1 MKSLWKSSKC
11 EEPNHVCPN
20 RISTIVLYS
29 VKVSVL
35 SAWDRCHGC
44 VYYMITP
51 WHLTWTRTVISSHN
65 HNYCTDQTHSWA
77 HPWHTA
83 HYCCEEDLD
92 PGSFVKIDFVPQ
104 HKRCLISIWWKFCV
118 GQSHILPFPLDLMMA
133 LNIYLYKLMI
143 TNEPFCPVCLP
154 DPDTSLS
161 FFVGT
166 LQKYTV
172 TEHWQKQQNILPRQK
187 ILGSPH
193 KTNCDQMTQKSPKT
207 PNCGSV
213 PITRALSRGLGAH
226 RNLQLITIIISDIK

>member
-1 MKSLWKSSKC
+1 M
-11 EEPNHVCPN
+11 
-20 RISTIVLYS
+20 IVLYS
-29 VKVSVL
+29 VEL
-35 SAWDRCHGC
+35 SARDRCHWSWVWSVCIICAAPDTWHGPGPW
-44 VYYMITP
+44 YHHTITI
-51 WHLTWTRTVISSHN
+51 TVQTRHTFLGPPM
-65 HNYCTDQTHSWA
+65 THSALLLWRRSG
-77 HPWHTA
+77 PG
-83 HYCCEEDLD
+83 
-92 PGSFVKIDFVPQ
+92 GSFVKIDFVPQ
-104 HKRCLISIWWKFCV
+104 HKRCLISIRWKFCV
-118 GQSHILPFPLDLMMA
+118 GQSRILPFPHHLMMA

-207 PNCGSV
+207 PICGSV
-213 PITRALSRGLGAH
+213 PITSAPVAVGEGTATC
-226 RNLQLITIIISDIK
+226 N

>member
-1 MKSLWKSSKC
+1 MVRAGFYPS
-11 EEPNHVCPN
+11 PH
-20 RISTIVLYS
+20 
-29 VKVSVL
+29 
-35 SAWDRCHGC
+35 
-44 VYYMITP
+44 
-51 WHLTWTRTVISSHN
+51 
-65 HNYCTDQTHSWA
+65 
-77 HPWHTA
+77 
-83 HYCCEEDLD
+83 
-92 PGSFVKIDFVPQ
+92 
-104 HKRCLISIWWKFCV
+104 
-118 GQSHILPFPLDLMMA
+118 LMMA

-213 PITRALSRGLGAH
+213 PITRPLNTVSRGLGGH

>member
-1 MKSLWKSSKC
+1 
-11 EEPNHVCPN
+11 
-20 RISTIVLYS
+20 
-29 VKVSVL
+29 
-35 SAWDRCHGC
+35 
-44 VYYMITP
+44 
-51 WHLTWTRTVISSHN
+51 
-65 HNYCTDQTHSWA
+65 
-77 HPWHTA
+77 
-83 HYCCEEDLD
+83 
-92 PGSFVKIDFVPQ
+92 
-104 HKRCLISIWWKFCV
+104 
-118 GQSHILPFPLDLMMA
+118 MMV

-143 TNEPFCPVCLP
+143 TNEPFCLVCLP

-213 PITRALSRGLGAH
+213 PITRAPQHCEPRSGRPPQPAINYNYHFRYQVIIGRNARTSRPGKRALAMDNAH
-226 RNLQLITIIISDIK
+226 LLCPKYAWNARNCEICPELY

>member
-1 MKSLWKSSKC
+1 M
-11 EEPNHVCPN
+11 
-20 RISTIVLYS
+20 IVLYS
-29 VKVSVL
+29 VEL
-35 SAWDRCHGC
+35 SARDRCHWSWVC
-44 VYYMITP
+44 ALYVQPLTPDMDQDRDIITQSQLHYRP
-51 WHLTWTRTVISSHN
+51 DTFLGPPM
-65 HNYCTDQTHSWA
+65 THSALLLWRRSG
-77 HPWHTA
+77 PG
-83 HYCCEEDLD
+83 
-92 PGSFVKIDFVPQ
+92 GSFVKIDFVPQ
-104 HKRCLISIWWKFCV
+104 HKRCLIFIWWKFCV
-118 GQSHILPFPLDLMMA
+118 GQSRILPFPHHLMMA

-207 PNCGSV
+207 QNCGSV
-213 PITRALSRGLGAH
+213 PITGAPVAVWAGTATC
-226 RNLQLITIIISDIK
+226 N

>member
-1 MKSLWKSSKC
+1 M
-11 EEPNHVCPN
+11 N
-20 RISTIVLYS
+20 
-29 VKVSVL
+29 
-35 SAWDRCHGC
+35 
-44 VYYMITP
+44 TP
-51 WHLTWTRTVISSHN
+51 WHGPGPWYHHTITVQTRYMAWYIPGP
-65 HNYCTDQTHSWA
+65 THDTLHIIVVKKIWA
-77 HPWHTA
+77 H
-83 HYCCEEDLD
+83 
-92 PGSFVKIDFVPQ
+92 GSFVNIYFVPQ
-104 HKRCLISIWWKFCV
+104 QKRFLISIWWKFCG
-118 GQSHILPFPLDLMMA
+118 GQSKILPFPLDLMMV

-213 PITRALSRGLGAH
+213 PITRRPQHCECGLGGH